1 MVGNWQRSGNTC
13 PYCFCPLLWVM
24 PQSHSGEFTIHPL
37 NANQQ
42 YSLTGF
48 REIWVCPFLGL
59 PIPVC
64 PIAYLRW
71 DGEFDADGRA
81 FTNKYRNTNKP
92 EWDPMGKW
100 VTVTGKLT
108 SVDAKTQRATF
119 SFDGRG
125 PLGRVSGTRE
135 VDGRAMTYTDRATV
149 GMVCGNGSLTLNARK
164 VR

>member
-1 MVGNWQRSGNTC
+1 M
-13 PYCFCPLLWVM
+13 
-24 PQSHSGEFTIHPL
+24 
-37 NANQQ
+37 
-42 YSLTGF
+42 
-48 REIWVCPFLGL
+48 
-59 PIPVC
+59 
-64 PIAYLRW
+64 
-71 DGEFDADGRA
+71 
-81 FTNKYRNTNKP
+81 
-92 EWDPMGKW
+92 